1 MNFNTRNNVVSLKE
15 IIDKISGYSD
25 VDIRE
30 MYLCAQVCGNFSLAS
45 KIKKAYNIIKEE
57 RIEEFKKTVSD
68 DTCES
73 YLDNMSWEEKI
84 SLKNDMNL
92 FRMGLS
98 IEKPLTDEEESYLK
112 IINKSMKKDI
122 AKVLK

>member
-1 MNFNTRNNVVSLKE
+1 MNFNNHNNVVSLKE
-15 IIDKISGYSD
+15 VIDKISGYND
-25 VDIRE
+25 ADIE
-30 MYLCAQVCGNFSLAS
+30 EIYLCAQVCGNFSLAS
-45 KIKKAYNIIKEE
+45 KIKKAHNIIKKE
-57 RIEEFKKTVSD
+57 RIEEFKKNVFN
-68 DTCES
+68 DTCEG

-98 IEKPLTDEEESYLK
+98 IEKPLTDEEKIYLK